1 MSQCHFMSSLVL
13 NREAKD
19 DFCAKKG
26 HCLKSSATLVP
37 KTPLNAAPGF
47 YIPQNLFMS
56 KGGEEPI
63 VYGLTEKTGNS
74 NRLQTTKAA
83 LSPQA
88 F

>member
-13 NREAKD
+13 NRVGKD

-37 KTPLNAAPGF
+37 KTTLSAAPGF
-47 YIPQNLFMS
+47 YVPQNFFMS
-56 KGGEEPI
+56 KGREEPT
-63 VYGLTEKTGNS
+63 VYGLTEKTGNA
-74 NRLQTTKAA
+74 NRLQITKAA

-88 F
+88 L

>member
-1 MSQCHFMSSLVL
+1 MSQGHLMSSLVL

-37 KTPLNAAPGF
+37 KTTLSAAPGF
-47 YIPQNLFMS
+47 YVPQNFFMS
-56 KGGEEPI
+56 KGREEPT
-63 VYGLTEKTGNS
+63 VYGLTEKTGNV
-74 NRLQTTKAA
+74 NRFQITKAA

-88 F
+88 L